1 MIYAMASAAQ
11 DWLREKARGA
21 LLSPRARRPAARA
34 RPPEWPRAPQAA
46 AAGLSR
52 VEVDPLAARKAA
64 EEAEER
70 RLADVRA
77 HGTPVTPA
85 TFAQWKARFDGEMAA
100 ARARRA
106 EGGER
111 RDAGPTGKAFF
122 RQMDEVR
129 AAPGPPA
136 ALPRRARASRRR
148 RAGRPGHGRRGG
160 RAVRAGQRGGGG
172 GGGGGGRAGRR
183 RRCAPARSRPG
194 RCGALRPGADAAPRP
209 QARTRRP
216 TCWTPTWRRR
226 AGGSGGAVGGA
237 RAAPARRG
245 HAICSGAAATL
256 ALFCYKPCAH
266 MLSFMGKAA
275 PR

>member
-122 RQMDEVR
+122 RQMDEVG
-129 AAPGPPA
+129 AAPGRPP
-136 ALPRRARASRRR
+136 ALPRRAHKPPAPRRPARTWATRRTSSTGRTARRR
-148 RAGRPGHGRRGG
+148 RR
-160 RAVRAGQRGGGG
+160 
-172 GGGGGGRAGRR
+172 GRR
-183 RRCAPARSRPG
+183 RRSSWTTAAVRARALET
-194 RCGALRPGADAAPRP
+194 GALRRLA
-209 QARTRRP
+209 
-216 TCWTPTWRRR
+216 
-226 AGGSGGAVGGA
+226 
-237 RAAPARRG
+237 ARR
-245 HAICSGAAATL
+245 
-256 ALFCYKPCAH
+256 
-266 MLSFMGKAA
+266 
-275 PR
+275 